1 VEAADWT
8 LALASPLWRFSWG
21 ALGGVAPEIVR
32 LYKINTGASRQAM
45 PVFGRRYLLISVAF
59 VTLAGFWAVAW
70 GDNNPLK
77 CLYVGAAL
85 PSIVSFFARQ

>member
-1 VEAADWT
+1 
-8 LALASPLWRFSWG
+8 
-21 ALGGVAPEIVR
+21 
-32 LYKINTGASRQAM
+32 M
-45 PVFGRRYLLISVAF
+45 PVFGRRYLLIPVAF